1 MEYKKISNKSKK
13 LLKQMLEVDEK
24 KRIGWNRLI

>member
-24 KRIGWNRLI
+24 KRIGWRRLI

>member
-1 MEYKKISNKSKK
+1 MEYKIISNKSKK